1 MRLNATKAGLII
13 IIGLGIVLS
22 LAYAQG
28 TVAVPEPVQKI
39 FSRSCGVTGCH
50 QGKYPA
56 MNMSFEPDKII
67 GSTING
73 PSKEKPDL
81 KIINTAEPAK
91 SYLLMKIRG
100 DKDIAGKRMP
110 LNATPLK
117 DADIQSIQNWTN
129 SLKGTA
135 AAVLTTQGPGEN
147 GRKKNYEVPAFWGTR
162 VINLPTA
169 RMIERGHFLFRISH
183 RFYQP
188 VNSGYDSFFGLD
200 GSATTLL
207 GFGYGISDSLGLSL
221 ARTNQFQEVELGLH
235 WLIFEQGRNPSL
247 PFSAALHAGTSL
259 ITQSRPDKS
268 LFDSDN
274 FKLNVQLSLSHQ
286 MSNRLSLLIVPVYS
300 TNTSHLNAKSKGTL
314 ALGLGGRFMFLE
326 DISLIGEWV
335 PVLSGYKDKSS
346 GWGLGI
352 EKKIGGHVFQFFV
365 LNVFGLTSD
374 QFVPGGDLLLKDGDF
389 RIGFN
394 IFRTF

>member
-1 MRLNATKAGLII
+1 MRPNTVKAGLII
-13 IIGLGIVLS
+13 MVGLGIVLS

-28 TVAVPEPVQKI
+28 TIAVPEPVQKI

-56 MNMSFEPDKII
+56 MNMGFEPDKII
-67 GSTING
+67 GSTINV
-73 PSKEKPDL
+73 PSQEKPDL
-81 KIINTAEPAK
+81 KIINTAEAAK
-91 SYLLMKIRG
+91 SYLSMKIRG

-117 DADIQSIQNWTN
+117 DADILSIQNWIN
-129 SLKGTA
+129 SLKGAPA
-135 AAVLTTQGPGEN
+135 AALVTQGPGEN
-147 GRKKNYEVPAFWGTR
+147 GLKKKFEDPAFWGTQ

-169 RMIERGHFLFRISH
+169 QMIERGRFLFRISH
-183 RFYQP
+183 RYYQP
-188 VNSGYDSFFGLD
+188 ASSGYDSFFGLD
-200 GSATTLL
+200 GSTTTLL
-207 GFGYGISDSLGLSL
+207 GFGYGISDRLGLSL
-221 ARTNQFQEVELGLH
+221 ARTNQNQEVELGLH
-235 WLIFEQGRNPSL
+235 WLILEQGRNPSL

-286 MSNRLSLLIVPVYS
+286 LSNRLSLLVVPAYS
-300 TNTSHLNAKSKGTL
+300 TNTSHLNAASKGTL
-314 ALGLGGRFMFLE
+314 ALGMGARFMFLE
-326 DISLIGEWV
+326 GLSLIGEWI

-374 QFVPGGDLLLKDGDF
+374 QFVSGGDLLLKDGDF

-394 IFRTF
+394 IFRAF

>member
-1 MRLNATKAGLII
+1 MKKLSTIFVAAVILISL
-13 IIGLGIVLS
+13 GLG
-22 LAYAQG
+22 QG
-28 TVAVPEPVQKI
+28 QIAVPEPAQKI

-67 GSTING
+67 GSTINV

-81 KIINTAEPAK
+81 KIINTAEPIK

-100 DKDIAGKRMP
+100 DKDIGGKRMP

-117 DADIQSIQNWTN
+117 DADIQAIQNWVN
-129 SLKGTA
+129 SLKGTPSA
-135 AAVLTTQGPGEN
+135 AFTTQGSAEN
-147 GRKKNYEVPAFWGTR
+147 EQKQKFEGPAFWGTH

-200 GSATTLL
+200 GSAATLL

-221 ARTNQFQEVELGLH
+221 ARTNQFQEVELGLD
-235 WLIFEQGRNPSL
+235 WLILEQGRNPSL

-286 MSNRLSLLIVPVYS
+286 LSNRLSLLIVPIFS
-300 TNTSHLNAKSKGTL
+300 TNTSRLNGESKGTL
-314 ALGLGGRFMFLE
+314 ALGMGARFMFLE

-335 PVLSGYKDKSS
+335 PVLAGYKDKSS

-374 QFVPGGDLLLKDGDF
+374 QFVPGGDLLFKDGDF

>member
-1 MRLNATKAGLII
+1 MKKQSLFALVGLAFAF
-13 IIGLGIVLS
+13 S
-22 LAYAQG
+22 LVYAQG
-28 TVAVPEPVQKI
+28 NIAVPEPVQKI
-39 FSRSCGVTGCH
+39 FRTSCSAVGCH

-56 MNMSFEPDKII
+56 MNMSFESDKIVS
-67 GSTING
+67 STINVS
-73 PSKEKPDL
+73 SKEKPDL
-81 KIINTAEPAK
+81 KIINTADPAQ

-100 DKDIAGKRMP
+100 DRALEGKRMP

-117 DADIQSIQNWTN
+117 AADIQTIQDWIT
-129 SLKGTA
+129 SLKGAPGPAPA
-135 AAVLTTQGPGEN
+135 APAPTEN
-147 GRKKNYEVPAFWGTR
+147 GGEKKFEDPAFWGTQ

-169 RMIERGHFLFRISH
+169 QMIEKGRFLFRISH

-188 VNSGYDSFFGLD
+188 VKSGYDSFFGLD
-200 GSATTLL
+200 SSTTTLL
-207 GFGYGISDSLGLSL
+207 GFGYGISDNLGLSL
-221 ARTNQFQEVELGLH
+221 SRTNQFQEVELGLH
-235 WLIFEQGRNPSL
+235 WLILEQGRKPSL
-247 PFSAALHAGTSL
+247 PFSAALHVGTSL
-259 ITQSRPDKS
+259 ITQSQPDKS

-286 MSNRLSLLIVPVYS
+286 LSNRFSLLIVPAFS
-300 TNTSHLNAKSKGTL
+300 TNTDNYNVDAKGTL

-326 DISLIGEWV
+326 DLSLIGEWV

-365 LNVFGLTSD
+365 SNVFGITSD
-374 QFVPGGDLLLKDGDF
+374 QFVSGGDLLLKDGDF

>member
-1 MRLNATKAGLII
+1 MRPNTVKAGLTIMV
-13 IIGLGIVLS
+13 GLGIVLS

-28 TVAVPEPVQKI
+28 NIAVPEPVQKI
-39 FSRSCGVTGCH
+39 ISRSCSVTGCH

-67 GSTING
+67 GSTINV
-73 PSKEKPDL
+73 PSQEKPDL
-81 KIINTAEPAK
+81 KIINSVDPAK

-110 LNATPLK
+110 LNATALK
-117 DADIQSIQNWTN
+117 DADIQSVQNWIN
-129 SLKGTA
+129 SLKGTSA
-135 AAVLTTQGPGEN
+135 AALAAQGPGKN
-147 GRKKNYEVPAFWGTR
+147 GQKKNYEDPAFWGTQL
-162 VINLPTA
+162 INLPTA
-169 RMIERGHFLFRISH
+169 RMIDKGHFLFRISH

-188 VNSGYDSFFGLD
+188 INSGYDSFFGLD

-235 WLIFEQGRNPSL
+235 WLILEQGRNPSL
-247 PFSAALHAGTSL
+247 PFSAALHTGTSL
-259 ITQSRPDKS
+259 ITQSRPDKG

-274 FKLNVQLSLSHQ
+274 LKLNIQLSLAHQ
-286 MSNRLSLLIVPVYS
+286 LSNRLSLLVVPVYS
-300 TNTSHLNAKSKGTL
+300 TNTSHLNAESKGTL
-314 ALGLGGRFMFLE
+314 ALGLGARFMFLE
-326 DISLIGEWV
+326 DTSLIGEWV

-346 GWGLGI
+346 GWGFGL

-374 QFVPGGDLLLKDGDF
+374 QFVSGGDLLLKDGDF

-394 IFRTF
+394 IFRSF

>member
-1 MRLNATKAGLII
+1 MRPNTVKAGLII
-13 IIGLGIVLS
+13 MVGLGIILS

-28 TVAVPEPVQKI
+28 NIAVPEPVQKI
-39 FSRSCGVTGCH
+39 FRTSCSVTGCH

-56 MNMSFEPDKII
+56 MNMSLEADKLLS
-67 GSTING
+67 STVNTA
-73 PSKEKPDL
+73 SQEKPDL
-81 KIINTAEPAK
+81 KIIDTAEPAK

-100 DKDIAGKRMP
+100 DRDIQGKRMP

-117 DADIQSIQNWTN
+117 DADILSIQEWVNG
-129 SLKGTA
+129 LKGAPATA
-135 AAVLTTQGPGEN
+135 PISQSSAEN
-147 GRKKNYEVPAFWGTR
+147 GLKKKFEDPAFWGTQ

-169 RMIERGHFLFRISH
+169 QMIERGHFLFRISH

-207 GFGYGISDSLGLSL
+207 GFGFGISDSLGLSL

-286 MSNRLSLLIVPVYS
+286 LSNRLSLLVVPVYS
-300 TNTSHLNAKSKGTL
+300 TNTSHLNAASKGTL
-314 ALGLGGRFMFLE
+314 ALGMGARFMFLE
-326 DISLIGEWV
+326 GLSLIGEWI

-352 EKKIGGHVFQFFV
+352 EKKIGGHLFQFFV